1 MRCLSALRKNSHA
14 SAGNRLHRYQLSLQ
28 LADESGWLDINE
40 IAIKDRADCD
50 LMLDH
55 RGDVQR

>member
-14 SAGNRLHRYQLSLQ
+14 SAGNRLHRYRLSLQ

-50 LMLDH
+50 LMLD
-55 RGDVQR
+55 